1 MHSKDSSGSHHWKFF
16 RTGGLDQVALETGAD
31 LLSLEHLD
39 QKLWVAL
46 SCPTTGLEFDTQ
58 TLQLID
64 TDKDGRIRAPEL
76 IAAIR
81 WAAQHLKDVDTL
93 VSGAK
98 RLPLSAIQ
106 DNTPDGRLLL
116 SSARQILR
124 VLGKAD
130 ETSIGVE
137 DTSDKNRIFAQA
149 RLNGDGVVTPATA
162 TDEKVAAL
170 IQQIIDTLGSVPD
183 RSGKPGIDSARLNDF
198 FKQLKDYSDWWAIGE
213 QNNIHDKNVFPVGDK
228 TPVSYDIFSSLR
240 DKIDDF
246 FNRVRLSSFDERSAS
261 FLNRPDQH
269 YADWAGLNLANLPAE
284 VQELPIAR
292 IAANSNL
299 PLRNGINPAWASR
312 VESFRKEI
320 VIPLL
325 GRDADELSAEE
336 WEQIKNRFAS
346 FSAWRTAKKGGA
358 VENLGINRIREL
370 LSSNL
375 KEAIEALIAED
386 LSLQGEVA
394 AIDKLNRL
402 VRYHRD
408 LHRLANNFVSFTDFF
423 SKDRWAIFQSGTL
436 FLDGR
441 ACSLCIKVGDPNTHA
456 LMAQLSK
463 CYIAYCECRRIGEE
477 PIKIAAIF
485 SDGDSD
491 NLMVGRNGIFYDRNG
506 RDWDAT
512 IVKLLENPISVRQA
526 FWLPYKK
533 FVRMIDEQIAKRA
546 AAADEAANQK
556 LLSAAEIA
564 ANADKSDVANAAPAP
579 QAKKIDVGTVA
590 ALGVA
595 MGSIGTFLTAIFAY
609 TLGLG
614 YWIPVALLGLMLA
627 ISGPSVLLAWIKLR
641 QRTLGAILDANGWAI
656 NGRILINL
664 PLARSLTDIRALPEN
679 STRSLT
685 DPFLDKAAIRR
696 RKAFIAI
703 LIIGVIAVAGYYG
716 WKIYERS
723 QEQDDATVTVTVTTE
738 TIQETT
744 TNTQAT
750 PGSPN
755 P

>member
-1 MHSKDSSGSHHWKFF
+1 MQSKDSTESHHWKFF
-16 RTGGLDQVALETGAD
+16 RTGGLDQVSLETGAD
-31 LLSLEHLD
+31 LLALEHLD

-81 WAAQHLKDVDTL
+81 WAARHLKDVDTL
-93 VSGAK
+93 ISKAK
-98 RLPLSAIQ
+98 RLPLTAIQ
-106 DNTPDGRLLL
+106 DNTPEGRLLL
-116 SSARQILR
+116 SSARQVLQ

-130 ETSIGVE
+130 ETSISVE
-137 DTSDKNRIFAQA
+137 DTSDKNRIFVQA
-149 RLNGDGVVTPATA
+149 RLNGDGVVTPTTA
-162 TDEKVAAL
+162 TDEKVATL
-170 IQQIIDTLGSVPD
+170 IQQIMDALGGVPD
-183 RSGKPGIDSARLNDF
+183 RSGKAGIDKAKLNEF
-198 FKQLKDYSDWWAIGE
+198 FTHLKDYNDWWTTGE
-213 QNNIHDKNVFPVGDK
+213 RNNVQDKNVFPVGDK
-228 TPVSYDIFSSLR
+228 TPVSYDIFSSLK

-246 FNRVRLSSFDERSAS
+246 FNRVRLSSFDERSIS
-261 FLNRPDQH
+261 FLNRPDQQ
-269 YADWAGLNLANLPAE
+269 YADWAGLNLATIPTE
-284 VQELPIAR
+284 IRELPLAR
-292 IAANSNL
+292 IAANSSL
-299 PLRNGINPAWASR
+299 PLHNGLNPTWASQ

-325 GRDADELSAEE
+325 GRDADELSPAE
-336 WEQIKNRFAS
+336 WEQIKDRFAS
-346 FSAWRTAKKGGA
+346 FAAWRSAKKGA
-358 VENLGINRIREL
+358 SVEKLGIDRIRKL
-370 LSSNL
+370 LDSDL
-375 KEAIEALIAED
+375 KEAVETLISED

-394 AIDKLNRL
+394 AIDKLDRL

-423 SKDRWAIFQSGTL
+423 SKERWAVFQSGTL

-477 PIKIAAIF
+477 PMKIAAIF

-491 NLMVGRNGIFYDRNG
+491 NLMVGRNGIFYDRKG

-546 AAADEAANQK
+546 AAADDAANQK
-556 LLSAAEIA
+556 LLSAAETA
-564 ANADKSDVANAAPAP
+564 ANADKTEVASTAAAP

-590 ALGVA
+590 AIGVA

-614 YWIPVALLGLMLA
+614 YWIPVALIGLMLA

-664 PLARSLTDIRALPEN
+664 PLARSLTDVRTLPEN

-685 DPFLDKAAIRR
+685 DPFLDKAAVRR
-696 RKAFIAI
+696 RRAFVVVLIIAI
-703 LIIGVIAVAGYYG
+703 AAVAGYYG
-716 WKIYERS
+716 WKFYKEK
-723 QEQDDATVTVTVTTE
+723 QLQKEEAAATTSEAV
-738 TIQETT
+738 QETVKD
-744 TNTQAT
+744 TQMT
-750 PGSPN
+750 PASPN
-755 P
+755 S